1 MKKIAVLSFILLVS
15 FGSVFSAEPLR
26 KPFVELF
33 IEGKFV
39 PDGSQVDVN
48 KGQQFSLVTQSK
60 GGRADFVQFP
70 DTYADL
76 GDDAKIISRGYN
88 KLIYEKNGVIH
99 KWEMV
104 DETIDL
110 ESDTKIKLSVN
121 SELINKHQTE
131 VFIPVDKV
139 EKTYI
144 KVKISTYWSYDNGT
158 TTTTETDVA
167 EATIYLHIQGNTNE
181 WFATPNVKAAGNR
194 DQVVE
199 EKLTAIQESYNKI
212 ESLLNNFEFASI
224 QPEIHNL
231 RTIVGQLEDRIE
243 YIVANEPTKHSDIF
257 FIGLPSDQAVSDVA
271 DFRTLAT
278 AWNELEKLVND
289 QHIRLDQLEESAEKV
304 KRRDLLELIK
314 PFTKWENALPNQAES
329 LLQDYAKDFNWENTS
344 IRSFLAF
351 NPNEERINNLEQS
364 QADFHRFL
372 ENRQENIEAEKQK
385 INYALTRL
393 QAVRIF
399 DGMLMGFFSSL
410 NFARWENTR
419 NQGNW

>member
-1 MKKIAVLSFILLVS
+1 MGNGGWENWSGVGYQDQALGEQWVDQQT
-15 FGSVFSAEPLR
+15 
-26 KPFVELF
+26 
-33 IEGKFV
+33 
-39 PDGSQVDVN
+39 PDPG
-48 KGQQFSLVTQSK
+48 
-60 GGRADFVQFP
+60 
-70 DTYADL
+70 
-76 GDDAKIISRGYN
+76 
-88 KLIYEKNGVIH
+88 
-99 KWEMV
+99 
-104 DETIDL
+104 
-110 ESDTKIKLSVN
+110 
-121 SELINKHQTE
+121 
-131 VFIPVDKV
+131 FIPVNKV

-144 KVKISTYWSYDNGT
+144 KVKISTHWNYDNGT
-158 TTTTETDVA
+158 TATTETDLA

-199 EKLTAIQESYNKI
+199 EKLNAIQGSYNKI
-212 ESLLNNFEFASI
+212 ESLLNNFEFTSI

-231 RTIVGQLEDRIE
+231 RTIVGQLEDRVE
-243 YIVANEPTKHSDIF
+243 YIVANEPNKHSDIF
-257 FIGLPSDQAVSDVA
+257 FIGLPSDQAVSDVG

-278 AWNELEKLVND
+278 AWDELEKLVND

-304 KRRDLLELIK
+304 KLRDLLELIR
-314 PFTKWENALPNQAES
+314 PFTNWEDELPNQAES

-351 NPNEERINNLEQS
+351 DPNEERINNLEQS
-364 QADFHRFL
+364 QTDFHRFL

-419 NQGNW
+419 NQDNWRK

>member
-1 MKKIAVLSFILLVS
+1 MKKIAILSFILLVS
-15 FGSVFSAEPLR
+15 FGQVTAAEPLR
-26 KPFVELF
+26 EPF
-33 IEGKFV
+33 IELYIAGKYV
-39 PDGSQVDVN
+39 PNGSEVEVN
-48 KGQQFSLVTQSK
+48 KGEQFTLVTQSK

-76 GDDAKIISRGYN
+76 GEDAKIISRGYN
-88 KLIYEKNGVIH
+88 KLIYEKNGVVH

-104 DETIDL
+104 DEKIDL
-110 ESDTKIKLSVN
+110 ETDTKIKLSAN
-121 SELINKHQTE
+121 SDLINKHQTDI
-131 VFIPVDKV
+131 FIPVDKV

-199 EKLTAIQESYNKI
+199 EKLTAIQDSYDKI
-212 ESLLNNFEFASI
+212 ESLLNNFEFPSI
-224 QPEIHNL
+224 QREIHNL
-231 RTIVGQLEDRIE
+231 RTIVGQLEERVE

-257 FIGLPSDQAVSDVA
+257 FIGLPSDQAVSDVG
-271 DFRTLAT
+271 DFRALAT
-278 AWNELEKLVND
+278 AWDELEKLVNT
-289 QHIRLDQLEESAEKV
+289 HHTRLDQLESSPDKV
-304 KRRDLLELIK
+304 KRRDLLEMIK
-314 PFTKWENALPNQAES
+314 PFTKWEEALPSGAES
-329 LLQDYAKDFNWENTS
+329 LLQDYAKDFNWENIS

-419 NQGNW
+419 TQDN

>member
-33 IEGKFV
+33 IEGRYV
-39 PDGSQVDVN
+39 PDGSEIDVN
-48 KGQQFSLVTQSK
+48 KGQQFNLVTQAK
-60 GGRADFVQFP
+60 GGRADFVHFP

-76 GDDAKIISRGYN
+76 GADAKIISRGYN
-88 KLIYEKNGVIH
+88 KLIYEKNGVVH
-99 KWEMV
+99 KWEML
-104 DETIDL
+104 DEKIDL

-144 KVKISTYWSYDNGT
+144 KVKVSTYWKYDNGT

-199 EKLTAIQESYNKI
+199 EKLHAIQDSYNKI
-212 ESLLNNFEFASI
+212 ESLLNNFEFTSI

-231 RTIVGQLEDRIE
+231 RTIVGQLEDRVE

-257 FIGLPSDQAVSDVA
+257 FIGLPSDQAVSDVG

-278 AWNELEKLVND
+278 AWDELEQLVND
-289 QHIRLDQLEESAEKV
+289 QHTRLDQLEESAEKV
-304 KRRDLLELIK
+304 KRRDLLELIR
-314 PFTKWENALPNQAES
+314 PFTNWEDELPNQAES

-351 NPNEERINNLEQS
+351 DPKEERINNLEQS
-364 QADFHRFL
+364 QTDFHRFL

-419 NQGNW
+419 NQDN